1 VDNRGIIEKQIICI
15 VGKRFPVGEI
25 HFSIT
30 KKERDMYDFLLT
42 PEERSLRD
50 EARRFVREE
59 VSSEFLRKMDKDEI
73 IYPRDFVERLADYNL
88 RGIRFPEKYSGRGMS
103 WVADVAATEE
113 IGCLGMALG
122 CAFVMPSIV
131 GEALNKFGTVQQKEK
146 YLRPY
151 IEGRLVAAEALTEP
165 RGGSDFF
172 GATTKAVLDGDHFV
186 VNGQKRFVVG
196 ADGADFFLVYCRTN
210 FEPDAHK
217 YQRISLLIIDKG
229 PGVETEYHYGLLG
242 CKGGGT
248 GRLVFRDVKVPK
260 ENLVGELHGGA
271 LCFNQMMIPER
282 LTSAAGCLG
291 VWGALDLA
299 VRYTNRR
306 AAFGKLVRKFQAV
319 NFLVADSITQLDA
332 ARGLTYMAA
341 RAVDEDYP
349 NKRRIVSEAK
359 RFSTEAAWNV
369 VNNAMQVMGGIGY
382 TEVYPIER
390 ALRDVRLALIWTG
403 TSQIMNLMI
412 QHEYYDEVLNQPYD
426 RRHMEKDAMNPD
438 ESERCFTDEDMWRV
452 HEKKTVD

>member
-1 VDNRGIIEKQIICI
+1 
-15 VGKRFPVGEI
+15 
-25 HFSIT
+25 
-30 KKERDMYDFLLT
+30 MYDFLLT
-42 PEERSLRD
+42 PEERHVRD
-50 EARRFVREE
+50 EVRTFVREE
-59 VSSEFLRKMDKDEI
+59 ITSDFLRKMDRDEI
-73 IYPRDFVERLADYNL
+73 IYPREFVEQLASRNL
-88 RGIRFPEKYSGRGMS
+88 RGIRFPKKWGGRGLT

-131 GEALNKFGTVQQKEK
+131 GEALNLFGTDEQKEK
-146 YLRPY
+146 FLKPY
-151 IEGRLVAAEALTEP
+151 IEGKLVAAEALTEP

-172 GATTKAVLDGDHFV
+172 GATTKAVLQGDHFV

-196 ADGADFFLVYCRTN
+196 AEGSDFYLVYCRTN

-217 YQRISLLIIDKG
+217 YQRISLLVIEDG

-242 CKGGGT
+242 CRGGGT

-260 ENLVGELHGGA
+260 ENLIGELHGGA

-282 LTSAAGCLG
+282 MTSAAGCLG
-291 VWGALDLA
+291 IWGALDLA
-299 VRYTNRR
+299 VRYSNRR
-306 AAFGKLVRKFQAV
+306 AAFGKLIRKFQAV
-319 NFLVADSITQLDA
+319 NFMVADSITQLDA
-332 ARGLTYMAA
+332 ARALTYMAA

-359 RFSTEAAWNV
+359 RYATEAAWNI

-382 TEVYPIER
+382 TEVYPMER
-390 ALRDVRLALIWTG
+390 FLRDTRLSLIWTG
-403 TSQIMNLMI
+403 TSEIMNLMI

-426 RRHMEKDAMNPD
+426 RRHMEKDAMKPD
-438 ESERCFTDEDMWRV
+438 ESERCFTDEDMWEV
-452 HEKKTVD
+452 HESGKDGD